1 VLPETAFATLPEAL
15 DKLAAL
21 GDRHHI
27 ATYFVERDLKGACNS
42 PTHCPVSRYLSEET
56 GVEFGVGEE
65 AAHLWEG
72 DVSIKY
78 EKLPAPV
85 SDFVRHFDAHEYPE
99 LEMHLL
105 DILRIGL
112 APRSAECG

>member
-1 VLPETAFATLPEAL
+1 MLPETAFATLPEAL

-42 PTHCPVSRYLSEET
+42 PNHCPVARYLAEET

-65 AAHLWEG
+65 AALLWED
-72 DVSIKY
+72 DVAIKY
-78 EKLPAPV
+78 EMLPDPV
-85 SDFVRHFDAHEYPE
+85 RDFVRHFDAHQHPE

-105 DILRIGL
+105 DVLRIGL
-112 APRSAECG
+112 ASAECE